1 MYDQSPTYTL
11 FSSCHNTLLTL
22 YSDWKVVTRP
32 ESLRLRALHTGPSRA
47 KTRPGVGV
55 RMRPLPPLP
64 FMATSSEP
72 KKLFWTY
79 RCLQVIFRGFGAQN
93 SIA

>member
-1 MYDQSPTYTL
+1 MYDQSPMYTL

-22 YSDWKVVTRP
+22 YSDWKIVTRP

-55 RMRPLPPLP
+55 RMRPLPSPLWQ
-64 FMATSSEP
+64 AVASL
-72 KKLFWTY
+72 KKFFGPTDAY
-79 RCLQVIFRGFGAQN
+79 KGFLGDLGDK
-93 SIA
+93 IH